1 MTTITDPLSAASVG
15 AVVRRAGYPTGYRY
29 AQTGYTHRGQ
39 PITQTGCE
47 VTRVAGN
54 ARRGLYDAGEVRV
67 FVIQPRDLTT
77 YEQRDLAVEKIAA
90 ALAEAFPGRE
100 VVKTPDMV
108 SVSDTVESRI
118 VASDVRL
125 YDVMLTVAYEGADER
140 DAADRFLAD
149 YVLPS
154 MHDRVVT
161 TVQRADGRGEPV
173 TLGMSA
179 GDEQADA

>member
-1 MTTITDPLSAASVG
+1 MTTTTDPLSARSVG
-15 AVVRRAGYPTGYRY
+15 AVVRRVGYPTGYRY
-29 AQTGYTHRGQ
+29 AQTGYTHHGE
-39 PITQTGCE
+39 PITQVGCD

-54 ARRGLYDAGEVRV
+54 ARRGLYDAGQVRV
-67 FVIQPRDLTT
+67 FVIQPQSHTT
-77 YEQRDLAVEKIAA
+77 YAARDEAVEKIAT

-100 VVKTPDMV
+100 VVKTSDMV
-108 SVSDTVESRI
+108 AVSDTVESRI

-125 YDVMLTVAYEGADER
+125 YDVTLTVAYEGADER

-154 MHDRVVT
+154 MHHRVAT

-173 TLGMSA
+173 TLGMSDD
-179 GDEQADA
+179 DEQADA

>member
-1 MTTITDPLSAASVG
+1 PAGERQRDRRRARARRHDAHPTHPDPQVPAPHQEDHMTTITDPLSAASVG

-39 PITQTGCE
+39 PITETGCE

-100 VVKTPDMV
+100 VVKTADMV
-108 SVSDTVESRI
+108 SVS
-118 VASDVRL
+118 
-125 YDVMLTVAYEGADER
+125 
-140 DAADRFLAD
+140 
-149 YVLPS
+149 
-154 MHDRVVT
+154 
-161 TVQRADGRGEPV
+161 
-173 TLGMSA
+173 
-179 GDEQADA
+179 